1 MMEEPLLQVK
11 NLCYCYEQNRYA
23 LRDVCVE
30 IGAGEKIA
38 VLGEN
43 GAGKSTFF
51 LHLNGVREQSSG
63 EVYLQGEK
71 IEKRTRGKLTR
82 SVGIVF
88 QEADSQIIGSTVKAD
103 IAFAPWNQGL
113 RRAEVEHRIS
123 RVAKAL
129 HLEAY
134 LDRPPHNLSG
144 GEKKRVS
151 IAATLAMDARII
163 IFDEPTASL
172 DGMHR
177 ELLEQILAGLRAEGR
192 TVMVATHDID
202 FAYRFAERILL
213 FHGGRLIADGKAEQ
227 IFLQKEILKQAHLK
241 QPVMLELSE
250 LLQQRKLLKRDQPYP
265 KTVQELSGLLRSA
278 CSIEKQ

>member
-1 MMEEPLLQVK
+1 MEELLLQVK
-11 NLCYCYEQNRYA
+11 NLSYCYEPDRYA

-30 IGAGEKIA
+30 IRAGEKIA

-51 LHLNGVREQSSG
+51 LHLNGVREPSSG
-63 EVYLQGEK
+63 EIYLQGEK
-71 IEKRTRGKLTR
+71 MEKQTRCKLTR

-113 RRAEVEHRIS
+113 CREAVEHRIS
-123 RVAKAL
+123 KAAREL
-129 HLEAY
+129 NLEAY

-151 IAATLAMDARII
+151 IAATLAMDAKIV

-172 DGMHR
+172 DTMHI
-177 ELLEQILAGLRAEGR
+177 ELLEHTLAGLKEEGK
-192 TVMVATHDID
+192 TVVVATHDID

-213 FHGGRLIADGKAEQ
+213 FDGGRLIADGKAEQ
-227 IFLQKEILKQAHLK
+227 VFFQKEVLEQAHLK
-241 QPVMLELSE
+241 QPVMLQISE
-250 LLQQRKLLKRDQPYP
+250 LLRQRNLLKKDQPYP
-265 KTVQELSGLLRSA
+265 KTVQELAGILGTA
-278 CSIEKQ
+278 CAAL